1 MNKKPLVIISGPTAS
16 GKSDLSI
23 KLAKLIDGE
32 IISADSMQVYKGM
45 DIGSAKI
52 TEDEMCGVKHY
63 LIDVLDP
70 KDDFNIYYFKE
81 EAKKAFDEIRS
92 KGKIPIIVG
101 GTGFYIQGFLYD
113 IDFCE
118 SEGEN
123 LPLRDELT
131 ELSKEKGS
139 KALHDMLK
147 ELDPKAAEAIHENN
161 VKRVIRAIEFYK
173 ETGKSITEHNE
184 EMRKRSSPYNFAYF
198 CLTRNRKELYER
210 IDRRV
215 DKMIEEGLVEEVKR
229 LKETG
234 LSKDNHS
241 MLGLG
246 YKEILDHLDKKISLE
261 EAIYIIKRDTRHF
274 AKKQLTWSRREKD
287 VITVDRDDFPSDGD
301 ILSFITGILK
311 EKEIIG

>member
-1 MNKKPLVIISGPTAS
+1 MNKEPLVIISGPTAS
-16 GKSDLSI
+16 GKSALSV
-23 KLAKLIDGE
+23 KLANLIDGE

-45 DIGSAKI
+45 NIGSAKI
-52 TEDEMCGVKHY
+52 TAEEMCGVKHY

-70 KDDFNIYYFKE
+70 KEDFNIYYFKD
-81 EAKKAFDEIRS
+81 EAQKAFNEIRS
-92 KGKIPIIVG
+92 RGKIPIIVG

-131 ELSKEKGS
+131 EISKEKGS

-161 VKRVIRAIEFYK
+161 VKRVIRAIEFFK
-173 ETGKSITEHNE
+173 ETGKSITDHNE

-198 CLTRNRKELYER
+198 CLTRDRKKLYDG

-215 DKMIEEGLVEEVKR
+215 DEMIKAGLVDEVKK
-229 LKETG
+229 LKESG
-234 LSKDNHS
+234 LSKNNHS

-246 YKEILDHLDKKISLE
+246 YKEILDYLDQKISLE
-261 EAIYIIKRDTRHF
+261 EAVYIIKRDTRHF

-287 VITVDRDDFPSDGD
+287 VITVDRDIFSSEDD
-301 ILSFITGILK
+301 ILSFITDILK
-311 EKEIIG
+311 NKEIIR

>member
-1 MNKKPLVIISGPTAS
+1 
-16 GKSDLSI
+16 
-23 KLAKLIDGE
+23 
-32 IISADSMQVYKGM
+32 
-45 DIGSAKI
+45 
-52 TEDEMCGVKHY
+52 
-63 LIDVLDP
+63 
-70 KDDFNIYYFKE
+70 
-81 EAKKAFDEIRS
+81 
-92 KGKIPIIVG
+92 
-101 GTGFYIQGFLYD
+101 
-113 IDFCE
+113 
-118 SEGEN
+118 
-123 LPLRDELT
+123 
-131 ELSKEKGS
+131 
-139 KALHDMLK
+139 
-147 ELDPKAAEAIHENN
+147 
-161 VKRVIRAIEFYK
+161 
-173 ETGKSITEHNE
+173 
-184 EMRKRSSPYNFAYF
+184 MRKRSSPYNFAYF

>member
-1 MNKKPLVIISGPTAS
+1 MNKEPLVIISGPTAS

-131 ELSKEKGS
+131 EISKEKGS

-147 ELDPKAAEAIHENN
+147 EFDPKAAEAIHENN

-173 ETGKSITEHNE
+173 ETGKSITDHNE

>member
-1 MNKKPLVIISGPTAS
+1 MNKEPLVIISGPTAS

-131 ELSKEKGS
+131 KISKEKGS

-173 ETGKSITEHNE
+173 ETGKSITDHNE

-198 CLTRNRKELYER
+198 CLTRNRKDLYER

-234 LSKDNHS
+234 LSKYNHS

-287 VITVDRDDFPSDGD
+287 VITVDRDDFQSDGD

>member
-1 MNKKPLVIISGPTAS
+1 MNKEPLVIISGPTAS
-16 GKSDLSI
+16 GKSSLSI

-52 TEDEMCGVKHY
+52 TKEEMQGIKHY

-70 KDDFNIYYFKE
+70 KDDFNIFYFKE
-81 EAKKAFDEIRS
+81 ETKKAFDEIRK

-113 IDFCE
+113 IDFEE

-123 LPLRDELT
+123 FALRDELT
-131 ELSKEKGS
+131 AVAKEKGPH
-139 KALHDMLK
+139 ALHDMLK
-147 ELDPKAAEAIHENN
+147 ALDPKAADEIHENN
-161 VKRVIRAIEFYK
+161 IKRVIRAIEFFK

-184 EMRKRSSPYNFAYF
+184 EMRKQSSPYNFAYF
-198 CLTRNRKELYER
+198 CLTKDRKKLYDG
-210 IDRRV
+210 IDKRV
-215 DKMIEEGLVEEVKR
+215 DQMIEAGLVDEVKR
-229 LKETG
+229 LKEAG
-234 LSKDNHS
+234 LTRENHS

-246 YKEILDHLDKKISLE
+246 YKEILDHLDGKITLE
-261 EAIYIIKRDTRHF
+261 EAVYIIKRDTRHF

-287 VITVDRDDFPSDGD
+287 VITIDRDDYSSDEE
-301 ILSFITGILK
+301 ILSFITDTLK
-311 EKEIIG
+311 DREIIR

>member
-1 MNKKPLVIISGPTAS
+1 MNKEPLVIISGPTAS

-131 ELSKEKGS
+131 EITKEKGS
-139 KALHDMLK
+139 KALHDILK

-173 ETGKSITEHNE
+173 ETGKSITDHNE

>member
-229 LKETG
+229 LEETG

>member
-1 MNKKPLVIISGPTAS
+1 MNKEPLVIISGPTAS

-131 ELSKEKGS
+131 EISKEKGS
-139 KALHDMLK
+139 KALHEMLK
-147 ELDPKAAEAIHENN
+147 ELDPKAAEVIHENN

-173 ETGKSITEHNE
+173 ETGKSITDHNE

>member
-1 MNKKPLVIISGPTAS
+1 MNKEPLVIISGPTAS
-16 GKSDLSI
+16 GKSALSI

-52 TEDEMCGVKHY
+52 SNEEMCGIKHY

-70 KDDFNIYYFKE
+70 KEDFNIFYFKE
-81 EAKKAFDEIRS
+81 ETKKAFDIIRK

-113 IDFCE
+113 INFTE

-123 LPLRDELT
+123 TALRDELS
-131 ELSKEKGS
+131 EIADKKG
-139 KALHDMLK
+139 AGVLHDILK
-147 ELDPKAAEAIHENN
+147 DLDPKAALAIHENN
-161 VKRVIRAIEFYK
+161 IKRVIRAIEFYK

-184 EMRKRSSPYNFAYF
+184 EMHKQSSPYNFAYF
-198 CLTRNRKELYER
+198 CLTRDRKKLYAG

-215 DKMIEEGLVEEVKR
+215 DQMIEAGLVDEVKR
-229 LKETG
+229 LKENG
-234 LSKDNHS
+234 LSRDNHS

-246 YKEILDHLDKKISLE
+246 YKEILDYLDGKITLE
-261 EAIYIIKRDTRHF
+261 DAIYIIKRDTRHF

-287 VITVDRDDFPSDGD
+287 VITIDRDDYSSDEE
-301 ILSFITGILK
+301 ILSFIIDTLK
-311 EKEIIG
+311 NKEILR

>member
-1 MNKKPLVIISGPTAS
+1 MNKEPLVIISGPTAS

-131 ELSKEKGS
+131 EISQEKGS
-139 KALHDMLK
+139 KALHEMLK

-173 ETGKSITEHNE
+173 ETGKSITDHNE